1 MGEKGV
7 SQADQPDDADAR
19 RTHGKA
25 VADRLRA
32 ECESAGEPL
41 GWFDAVYRG
50 AEGDPAMV
58 PWGHERVRPELAQ
71 WLDAL
76 PADLPR
82 GRVLDI
88 GTGLGDN
95 AHALAQA
102 GFAVTGFD
110 ISKRAVDWASRRF
123 PDDRIEWAAHNLMDP
138 PPAAWREAF
147 DLVCEVYTL
156 QALRQAMRAPAIARL
171 PDFVAP
177 GGQLLVI
184 TKATDTAPHG
194 DTPPWP
200 LQRAELDVL
209 AKSLDVDWFEYL
221 EAGADGQSS
230 LHFRALYRK
239 ANGSRA

>member
-1 MGEKGV
+1 M
-7 SQADQPDDADAR
+7 SHADQPDDAETR
-19 RTHGKA
+19 RTQGKA

-32 ECESAGEPL
+32 QCESVGEPL

-76 PADLPR
+76 PADTPR
-82 GRVLDI
+82 GRALEI

-102 GFAVTGFD
+102 GFEVTAFD
-110 ISKRAVDWASRRF
+110 ISQRAVDWASRRF
-123 PDDRIEWAAHNLMDP
+123 PDVEITWAVHNLMDP
-138 PPAAWREAF
+138 PPARWREAF

-171 PDFVAP
+171 SDFVAP

-184 TKATDTAPHG
+184 TKASETSPDG

-209 AKSLDVDWFEYL
+209 AGSLDVVQFEYL

-230 LHFRALYRK
+230 PHFRALYRK
-239 ANGSRA
+239 PASPEA

>member
-7 SQADQPDDADAR
+7 SQADQPDDAEAR

-32 ECESAGEPL
+32 QCERAGEPL

-76 PADLPR
+76 PPDAPR
-82 GRVLDI
+82 GRALDI

-95 AHALAQA
+95 AYALARA
-102 GFAVTGFD
+102 GFAVMAFD
-110 ISKRAVDWASRRF
+110 ISQRAVDWASGRF
-123 PDDRIEWAAHNLMDP
+123 PDDRIEWAVHNLMDSP
-138 PPAAWREAF
+138 PQPWREAF

-171 PDFVAP
+171 PDLVAP

-184 TKATDTAPHG
+184 TKATDTAPDG

-209 AKSLDVDWFEYL
+209 AESLDVEKFEHL

-230 LHFRALYRK
+230 PHFRALYRK
-239 ANGSRA
+239 SAAARA